1 MRSQFSKFPCEILMG
16 NVSKRR
22 AGRTFGQP
30 LALTPKPPHMQHDPH
45 AQSHAKLLHAKL
57 LPHMAGPTHLA
68 LRKTAAC
75 KTAPA
80 HGGSYASG
88 SLFYLISSPSST
100 SSPHR
105 SFPNATTVVS
115 NSYKLLPTQL
125 QPASRFA
132 TSYGPVF
139 FLHVTTVVT
148 NCYNRRPTQL
158 HLTSLFATSHGH
170 HVFCYM

>member
-1 MRSQFSKFPCEILMG
+1 MARWPNFRPAA
-16 NVSKRR
+16 R
-22 AGRTFGQP
+22 AHTQTPAHAARPARAAACKTTACKNCSRTWRV
-30 LALTPKPPHMQHDPH
+30 LRTWL
-45 AQSHAKLLHAKL
+45 SAKLLHAKL
-57 LPHMAGPTHLA
+57 LPHN
-68 LRKTAAC
+68 
-75 KTAPA
+75 
-80 HGGSYASG
+80 GGSYASG

-100 SSPHR
+100 SSPHC

-115 NSYKLLPTQL
+115 NCYKLLPTQL

-139 FLHVTTVVT
+139 FLHVTIVVT

-158 HLTSLFATSHGH
+158 HLMSLFATSHGH